1 MKPLT
6 VQHMSS
12 VAVLVSWGISG
23 CIGGSMLAACVG
35 LYTVD
40 VVASG
45 PVEWK
50 HLADTDHGIST
61 NHAI

>member
-12 VAVLVSWGISG
+12 VAVFLSWGISG
-23 CIGGSMLAACVG
+23 CIGGSMLAACVS

-45 PVEWK
+45 PVE
-50 HLADTDHGIST
+50 
-61 NHAI
+61 